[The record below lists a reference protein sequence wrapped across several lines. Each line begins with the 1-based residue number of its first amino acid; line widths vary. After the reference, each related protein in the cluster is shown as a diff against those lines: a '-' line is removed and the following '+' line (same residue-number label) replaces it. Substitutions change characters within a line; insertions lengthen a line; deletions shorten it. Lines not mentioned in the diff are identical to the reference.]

1 MKIAKSIKNVLDE
14 SDLSEDDYRAYSGFL
29 QSKLLS
35 SGSEA
40 NAPWFIKVI
49 TILGAWFGSLL
60 FLGSLVIAQVLRS
73 EESMITFGSI
83 FILTGIIL
91 SYANKKN
98 HLLDSI
104 SLSFSVLGQI
114 LLGIGI
120 GSMAGGLKPVCYVG
134 IIVQTSI
141 YLLAQSYTQ
150 KFISV
155 ILFPVCLLGIIW
167 NSPIFEATHLLI
179 GALSIASV
187 LIWIN
192 EIPLQ
197 IRLKKHSYFYVP
209 TAYGLVLGLLLI
221 LVLSIN
227 NRFFEVNICHWY
239 IASMI
244 SFMSLTFL
252 LYKSLCQN
260 LGLGRNVFWFTV
272 GLIAIILSPTAQ
284 TPGIITSL
292 MVIVLGFERGNRALF
307 TLGILFLAIYVI
319 SFYYS
324 LQQTLLIKSIILM
337 STGVLFLGVYLAL
350 AVIKKKWQLHE
361 I

>member
-14 SDLSEDDYRAYSGFL
+14 SDLNEDDYRAYSGFL
-29 QSKLLS
+29 QSKLAQA
-35 SGSEA
+35 GSEV

-60 FLGSLVIAQVLRS
+60 FLGSLILAQALQS
-73 EESMITFGSI
+73 KESMITFGSI

-91 SYANKKN
+91 SYTNKKN
-98 HLLDSI
+98 HLLDST

-114 LLGIGI
+114 LLGTGI
-120 GSMAGGLKPVCYVG
+120 GSKMDGLKPVCYVG
-134 IIVQTSI
+134 IIVQMTI

-155 ILFPVCLLGIIW
+155 ILFPACLLGIVW
-167 NSPIFEATHLLI
+167 NSPLFEVTHFLI
-179 GALSIASV
+179 GALSVASV
-187 LIWIN
+187 LIWTN

-197 IRLKKHSYFYVP
+197 IRLKKHPYFYIP

-227 NRFFEVNICHWY
+227 NRFFEVNISHWY
-239 IASMI
+239 IASLI
-244 SFMSLTFL
+244 SFLSLTFL

-260 LGLGRNVFWFTV
+260 LRIGRHAYWLTV
-272 GLIAIILSPTAQ
+272 GVIAIILSPTAQ
-284 TPGIITSL
+284 APGIIASL
-292 MVIVLGFERGNRALF
+292 TVIVLGFERSNRTLF

-337 STGVLFLGVYLAL
+337 STGAMFLGIHLAL
-350 AVIKKKWQLHE
+350 AEIKKKWQLHE